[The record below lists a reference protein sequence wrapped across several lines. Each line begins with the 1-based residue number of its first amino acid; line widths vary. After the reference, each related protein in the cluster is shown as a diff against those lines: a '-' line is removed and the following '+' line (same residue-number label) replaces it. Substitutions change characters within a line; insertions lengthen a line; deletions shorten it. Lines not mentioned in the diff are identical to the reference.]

1 MVEGCRQH
9 VREDVDA
16 VYYFRSD
23 MEDDQDEA
31 GWYLE
36 NAENRQRISGP
47 YDYFVIAEKAANEV
61 PTGGPCHLGP
71 N

>member
-16 VYYFRSD
+16 VYYFRID
-23 MEDDQDEA
+23 VDDEHDEA

-36 NAENRQRISGP
+36 NSANHRRISGP
-47 YDYFVIAEKAANEV
+47 FDYFVTAEKAAASV
-61 PTGGPCHLGP
+61 PAGGPCHLGP